1 MKLDVEVLGAPRL
14 TAVGRVVRVVPWAG
28 GVCLMGVEF
37 AQVDRAGLEAF
48 LRCVRAQVKAQVKA

>member
-1 MKLDVEVLGAPRL
+1 M
-14 TAVGRVVRVVPWAG
+14 RVVSWAG